1 MNLIHRISLLVL
13 VAVFISACSSND
25 ENKEEKIEKQEVKKL
40 SSEELSKVNMI
51 MIETEYGNMKVKLYD
66 ETPKH
71 KVNFIKLAND
81 GFFNDLLFHRVIN
94 QFMIQGG
101 DPDSRNAAPGIM
113 LGNGGPGYDIDAEF
127 NDSLFHVKGVIAAA
141 REGDDINPMKMS
153 SGSQFYIVQGNKW
166 TDEELDDLEIK
177 LSSNDYLKSHPAIME
192 ELMKY
197 QEDEDMKNYNKLLE
211 SLPRKKDFIR
221 VRIPDF
227 KRKAYKEI
235 GGVPHL
241 DNNYTVF
248 GIVVEGME
256 VIDKIAAVETDGRDR
271 PRKDVKMTVKPVVE

>member
-1 MNLIHRISLLVL
+1 MNLMHRISLLVL
-13 VAVFISACSSND
+13 IAVFISACSSNE
-25 ENKEEKIEKQEVKKL
+25 ENTEGKIEKQEVKKL
-40 SSEELSKVNMI
+40 SPEELAKVDMVL
-51 MIETEYGNMKVKLYD
+51 IETEFGNMKVRLYD

-71 KVNFIKLAND
+71 KSNFLKLAND
-81 GFFNDLLFHRVIN
+81 GFFNDVLFHRVIN

-101 DPDSRNAAPGIM
+101 DPDSRNAAPGVM

-127 NDSLFHVKGVIAAA
+127 NDSLFHVKGTIAAA

-153 SGSQFYIVQGNKW
+153 SGSQFYLVQGNKW
-166 TDEELDDLEIK
+166 TDEDLDDLEIK
-177 LSSNDYLKSHPAIME
+177 ISSNEYLKSHPAIME

-197 QEDEDMKNYNKLLE
+197 QEAEDMKNYNKLFE
-211 SLPRKKDFIR
+211 SLPKKKDFKRI
-221 VRIPDF
+221 RIPDF
-227 KRKAYKEI
+227 KRKAYKTI

-248 GIVVEGME
+248 GEVVEGIE

-271 PRKDVKMTVKPVVE
+271 PKKDVKMTIKPLVK

>member
-1 MNLIHRISLLVL
+1 MHRISLLVL
-13 VAVFISACSSND
+13 IAVFISACSSNE
-25 ENKEEKIEKQEVKKL
+25 ENTEGKIEKQEVKKL
-40 SSEELSKVNMI
+40 SPEELAKVDMVL
-51 MIETEYGNMKVKLYD
+51 IETEFGNMKVRLYD

-71 KVNFIKLAND
+71 KSNFLKLAND
-81 GFFNDLLFHRVIN
+81 GFFNDVLFHRVIN

-101 DPDSRNAAPGIM
+101 DPDSRNAAPGVM

-127 NDSLFHVKGVIAAA
+127 NDSLFHVKGTIAAA

-153 SGSQFYIVQGNKW
+153 SGSQFYLVQGNKW
-166 TDEELDDLEIK
+166 TDEDLDDLEIK
-177 LSSNDYLKSHPAIME
+177 ISSNEYLKSHPAIME

-197 QEDEDMKNYNKLLE
+197 QEAEDMKNYNKLFE
-211 SLPRKKDFIR
+211 SLPKKKDFKRI
-221 VRIPDF
+221 RIPDF
-227 KRKAYKEI
+227 KRKAYKTI

-248 GIVVEGME
+248 GEVVEGIE

-271 PRKDVKMTVKPVVE
+271 PKKDVKMTIKPLVK